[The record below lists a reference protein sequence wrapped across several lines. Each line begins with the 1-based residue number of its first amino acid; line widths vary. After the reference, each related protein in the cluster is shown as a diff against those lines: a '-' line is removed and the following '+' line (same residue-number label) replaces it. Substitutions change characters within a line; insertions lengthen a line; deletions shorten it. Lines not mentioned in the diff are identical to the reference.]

1 MNSLQ
6 MQNNNVNTS
15 QSVYNY
21 SNANSHNNNNQ
32 GMISSMDR
40 TQYEIQISELKL
52 MIKQQ
57 NEEL

>member
-6 MQNNNVNTS
+6 LQNNNVNTS

-21 SNANSHNNNNQ
+21 SNANSNTNNNQ

-40 TQYEIQISELKL
+40 TQYEIQIAELKL

-57 NEEL
+57 N